1 MLTAFATHMKNN
13 KASWGKLWELKGMF
27 NVLMLKILNVF
38 NVKKKKSNVTAHNN
52 EKSEQKCVNQPVW
65 DIGW

>member
-27 NVLMLKILNVF
+27 NVLMLKILNVL
-38 NVKKKKSNVTAHNN
+38 NVKKKSNVTTHNN
-52 EKSEQKCVNQPVW
+52 EKSEQKCFNQPV
-65 DIGW
+65 

>member
-27 NVLMLKILNVF
+27 NVLMLKILNVL
-38 NVKKKKSNVTAHNN
+38 NVKKKKEVM
-52 EKSEQKCVNQPVW
+52 
-65 DIGW
+65 

>member
-38 NVKKKKSNVTAHNN
+38 NVKKKKKSNVTAHNN
-52 EKSEQKCVNQPVW
+52 EKSEQKCVNQPV
-65 DIGW
+65 